1 METKEGSYSKGS
13 VEEKIKAQELCKQL
27 SRTIVNLLYFFK
39 RKQFVKRTKPEWTE
53 KIQNPERIHICVSTC
68 LW

>member
-1 METKEGSYSKGS
+1 METKEGSQGS
-13 VEEKIKAQELCKQL
+13 VEEKIKAQELCEQS

-39 RKQFVKRTKPEWTE
+39 KQFVERTKPEWTE